1 METVCSRCGEQNA
14 PGAQFCWSCNAYLGW
29 QDQPSSTPPPAPG
42 PPAQPGPPTP
52 PGPPGP
58 PRPPGPG
65 PAPAQQQHP
74 FDAGVDDADL
84 TVSVDGT
91 PATVTVN
98 LANTSTIVD
107 GYVVEALKA
116 PVWLAVDPGRAELL
130 PGARGMVVAQLRI
143 ESPTLVPAQQEAV
156 LLRVRNTT
164 GRSAYRD
171 LWVRVTV
178 PVLDAPIE
186 VRAEPRLLRARD
198 LSPAVCT
205 VVVDNSRS
213 NRWAHVQLSAGDA
226 EHVVRTAWKSP
237 ELQVPPGGEA
247 RTEVRFAAPPPG
259 PGGEVSRTIT
269 VTASEGERSAAT
281 TLTLVQT
288 ASRAAFELLALRL
301 DPSVLRLGGRRRGHV
316 TAVVDNRRGAEPVV
330 VSLHG
335 DDPEGSMEFT
345 FTPGTVQVQPGTVAS
360 VRVTVTAPRTPPGRE
375 VSRPLAIVASDGRTD
390 ARAEGSVIQE
400 ASSRRGLAR
409 VLLTVLGGL
418 AIVAG
423 ALMPFI
429 QNFGRDSA
437 VALSAEKISD
447 EVRPNFP
454 NRDIPENLDA
464 AGFENVVSIGL
475 FLILFGGLV
484 VFGLTG
490 RSGRLTRVAAVL
502 GAVLVVATLVAAATV
517 MGDGYGPGWGAVIA
531 LAGCVVGYV
540 GGLLARR

>member
-1 METVCSRCGEQNA
+1 MD
-14 PGAQFCWSCNAYLGW
+14 GA
-29 QDQPSSTPPPAPG
+29 
-42 PPAQPGPPTP
+42 
-52 PGPPGP
+52 
-58 PRPPGPG
+58 
-65 PAPAQQQHP
+65 
-74 FDAGVDDADL
+74 
-84 TVSVDGT
+84 

-107 GYVVEALKA
+107 GYVVEAVKA
-116 PVWLAVDPGRAELL
+116 PAWLAVRPGRAELL
-130 PGARGMVVAQLRI
+130 PGAQGMVVADLRI

-198 LSPAVCT
+198 LAPADCM

-226 EHVVRTAWKSP
+226 EHVVRTKWKSP
-237 ELQVPPGGEA
+237 QLQVPPGGEA
-247 RTEVRFAAPPPG
+247 RTAVRFAAPPPG

-269 VTASEGERSAAT
+269 VTASEGERSAET

-301 DPSVLRLGGRRRGHV
+301 DPSVLRLAGRRSGHV
-316 TAVVDNRRGAEPVV
+316 SAVVDNRRGAEPVV

-335 DDPEGSMEFT
+335 DDPEGSLDFT
-345 FTPGTVQVQPGTVAS
+345 FTPPTVQVQPGAVAA
-360 VRVTVTAPRTPPGRE
+360 VRVTVRAPRTPPGRE
-375 VSRPLAIVASDGRTD
+375 VSRPLTIVASDGRTD
-390 ARAEGSVIQE
+390 TRAEGSVIQE
-400 ASSRRGLAR
+400 ATSRRGLAR

-418 AIVAG
+418 AMVVG

-429 QNFGRDSA
+429 DNFDDDSA
-437 VALSAEKISD
+437 VELSAEKVTA
-447 EVRPNFP
+447 EVSPNFP
-454 NRDIPENLDA
+454 NQDIPTELDA

-475 FLILFGGLV
+475 FLILLGALV
-484 VFGLTG
+484 IFGLTG

-502 GAVLVVATLVAAATV
+502 GAVLVVGTLVAAASV
-517 MGDGYGPGWGAVIA
+517 MGDGYGPASGAVLA

-540 GGLLARR
+540 GGLLARRD